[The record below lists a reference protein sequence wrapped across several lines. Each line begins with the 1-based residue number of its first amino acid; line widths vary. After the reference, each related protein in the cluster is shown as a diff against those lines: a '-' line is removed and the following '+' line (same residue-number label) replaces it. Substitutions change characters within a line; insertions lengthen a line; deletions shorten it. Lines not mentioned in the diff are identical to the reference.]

1 MAKDQDSGGNF
12 TDLFG
17 NVIPDGS
24 SSKTSQCFDVEDWDK
39 CYDPSQR
46 SGMMQNGTV
55 YLLEPL
61 VRLTRETGSGSWPTP
76 TVSGNYNR
84 KGASK
89 TSGDGLATAVWNRP
103 TPTARD
109 YKDTAKNWE
118 DLSKYAHKKRLPC
131 SVAAV
136 EKRNGKLN
144 PRWVDW
150 LMGYPIDHTDCDS

>member
-17 NVIPDGS
+17 NVIQDGS
-24 SSKTSQCFDVEDWDK
+24 SSKTSQCFDVEDWNK
-39 CYDPSQR
+39 FYDPSQR

-61 VRLTRETGSGSWPTP
+61 VRLTRGTASGSWPTP
-76 TVSGNYNR
+76 LS
-84 KGASK
+84 
-89 TSGDGLATAVWNRP
+89 
-103 TPTARD
+103 RD

-118 DLSKYAHKKRLPC
+118 DLAKYVRKNRLPC
-131 SVAAV
+131 AVAAV

>member
-24 SSKTSQCFDVEDWDK
+24 SLKTSQCFDVEDWDK

-76 TVSGNYNR
+76 LS
-84 KGASK
+84 
-89 TSGDGLATAVWNRP
+89 
-103 TPTARD
+103 RD

-118 DLSKYAHKKRLPC
+118 DLAKYAHKKRLPC

>member
-1 MAKDQDSGGNF
+1 MAKDQDSGGSF

-24 SSKTSQCFDVEDWDK
+24 SSKTSPCFDVEDWDK

-46 SGMMQNGTV
+46 SGMMQNGIV
-55 YLLEPL
+55 YPLEPL
-61 VRLTRETGSGSWPTP
+61 VRLTRGTASGYW
-76 TVSGNYNR
+76 
-84 KGASK
+84 
-89 TSGDGLATAVWNRP
+89 P

-118 DLSKYAHKKRLPC
+118 DLAKYAHKKRLPC
-131 SVAAV
+131 SVTAM

-150 LMGYPIDHTDCDS
+150 LMGYPVDHTDCDS

>member
-1 MAKDQDSGGNF
+1 MVKDQAYGGSF

-24 SSKTSQCFDVEDWDK
+24 SSKTLVCFDVEDWDK
-39 CYDPSQR
+39 CYDPSTR

-55 YLLEPL
+55 YPLEPL
-61 VRLTRETGSGSWPTP
+61 VRLTRGTASGYWPTP
-76 TVSGNYNR
+76 LS
-84 KGASK
+84 
-89 TSGDGLATAVWNRP
+89 
-103 TPTARD
+103 RD
-109 YKDTAKNWE
+109 YKDTARNWE
-118 DLSKYAHKKRLPC
+118 DLAKYAHKKRLPC

-150 LMGYPIDHTDCDS
+150 LMGYEIDHTDCDS

>member
-1 MAKDQDSGGNF
+1 MAKDQDFGGNF

-46 SGMMQNGTV
+46 SGTMQNGIV

-76 TVSGNYNR
+76 T
-84 KGASK
+84 
-89 TSGDGLATAVWNRP
+89 
-103 TPTARD
+103 ARD

-118 DLSKYAHKKRLPC
+118 DLAKYAHKKRLPC